1 MTVSWTAPSE
11 DGGSPITGYFIE
23 RQSNVSPRWTR
34 INRTAVTDTSLA
46 VDDLVEGTE
55 YMFRII
61 AVNVKGESKPSQPSE
76 NVLAKNPFGMYY
88 DILSIY
94 YWLQLIVEAEYMFK
108 IAEKNVLKYVP

>member
-76 NVLAKNPFGMYY
+76 NVLAKNSFGMYY
-88 DILSIY
+88 EVTADS
-94 YWLQLIVEAEYMFK
+94 
-108 IAEKNVLKYVP
+108 